1 MKIGILQCDHVN
13 ELFREQFDDYPE
25 MFINLLS
32 AVAPQLEFEVFSL
45 IDGEFP
51 ESLDS
56 CDAWLIT
63 GSRHG
68 TYEDLPWIHRLGELI
83 RQLDADKR
91 KVVGICFGHQM
102 IAQALGGESGKSDKG
117 WGVGLQTWR
126 LCEKPAWMSEDATE
140 FSLLASHQDQVRTL
154 PPGAKRI
161 AGSDFCENAAFQL
174 GEHILTFQG
183 HPEFVADYSRALMEF
198 RSNIIP
204 ADTLETGMASLER
217 QPDSGKVGRW
227 MVKFLGG

>member
-117 WGVGLQTWR
+117 WG
-126 LCEKPAWMSEDATE
+126 
-140 FSLLASHQDQVRTL
+140 
-154 PPGAKRI
+154 
-161 AGSDFCENAAFQL
+161 
-174 GEHILTFQG
+174 
-183 HPEFVADYSRALMEF
+183 
-198 RSNIIP
+198 
-204 ADTLETGMASLER
+204 
-217 QPDSGKVGRW
+217 
-227 MVKFLGG
+227 